1 MRRKKIFGLLVSKMP
16 RFLQNVLLA
25 CVILTFLAMYLFNLA
40 QRSQNLIQSDLNR
53 TFNKESSSVTT
64 TRKPSHTTTH
74 NLILRDLNRT
84 SNKEIRTIIKS
95 GGKLVFPHLPY
106 IRNPSKIC
114 DTFRTLNRTKLL
126 VLVKSSPDNF
136 HLRNWIRFQNQQDNE
151 FKDSIKTV
159 FLLGESSSSEEN
171 IKKESQKFGDI
182 VQGSFMDTYRNLTY
196 KTVMGYRW
204 LSEHCSHADFVLYKD
219 DDFKINRKNIMHK
232 LKSPKNPDSLFAGF
246 LVKNGKGIYRDPK
259 HKWYLSKKDYPK
271 DILPPYFP
279 GGAYIVSTVIAKK
292 LASNF
297 HLVKRIPIDDVYI
310 GLVAQTLNITLTHSK
325 LFGMGDC
332 KHYKIHLACREF
344 TRPNDVLA
352 AWKSLT
358 MFNLERRKS

>member
-1 MRRKKIFGLLVSKMP
+1 M
-16 RFLQNVLLA
+16 
-25 CVILTFLAMYLFNLA
+25 
-40 QRSQNLIQSDLNR
+40 
-53 TFNKESSSVTT
+53 
-64 TRKPSHTTTH
+64 
-74 NLILRDLNRT
+74 
-84 SNKEIRTIIKS
+84 
-95 GGKLVFPHLPY
+95 
-106 IRNPSKIC
+106 
-114 DTFRTLNRTKLL
+114 
-126 VLVKSSPDNF
+126 LVKSSPDNF

-297 HLVKRIPIDDVYI
+297 HLVKWIPIDDVYI

-325 LFGMGDC
+325 LIGMGDC